1 MNFIGYFGESV
12 GIFRNWTTALFV
24 TFKVR
29 LGTVIVLVGV
39 SFSLGYVMCVLSLF
53 IHVRL
58 FVTPWT
64 V

>member
-1 MNFIGYFGESV
+1 MNFIGYFRESM

-39 SFSLGYVMCVLSLF
+39 SFSLGYVMCVFSLF
-53 IHVRL
+53 IHV
-58 FVTPWT
+58 
-64 V
+64 